1 MFRFRIAAIAA
12 VTALWLLP
20 STLHAQDLTRERVQ
34 LAIDIT
40 DRRIE
45 QADAL
50 VSGADNDQARVELD
64 LANSVQVEARRALSG
79 SQLALALRLTGEAR
93 VHADRAIA
101 IVKGP
106 NPDGVQAQLE
116 RTREI
121 LERANEQ
128 IQECDNPRARAMIR
142 AAGEMQVRAEA
153 AAREGRFLAALQLT
167 MAARERGLRA
177 LRLCNLEENRNDS
190 AERALRRTDELIAR
204 AQDLV
209 ADSNS
214 EPAQLSLRRAGEL
227 QDRAWREYRDE
238 HFDAALRLTQTART
252 QAHRAI
258 RLATGRM

>member
-1 MFRFRIAAIAA
+1 MFRCPDRRNRRRHGAVAAACH
-12 VTALWLLP
+12 TA
-20 STLHAQDLTRERVQ
+20 AQDLTRERVQ

-64 LANSVQVEARRALSG
+64 LANSVQAEARRALSG
-79 SQLALALRLTGEAR
+79 SQLAVALRLTGEAR

-128 IQECDNPRARAMIR
+128 IQECDNPRARAR
-142 AAGEMQVRAEA
+142 SGPR
-153 AAREGRFLAALQLT
+153 GRC
-167 MAARERGLRA
+167 RCVPRPPPG
-177 LRLCNLEENRNDS
+177 
-190 AERALRRTDELIAR
+190 
-204 AQDLV
+204 
-209 ADSNS
+209 
-214 EPAQLSLRRAGEL
+214 RAGS
-227 QDRAWREYRDE
+227 WRPCS
-238 HFDAALRLTQTART
+238 
-252 QAHRAI
+252 
-258 RLATGRM
+258 